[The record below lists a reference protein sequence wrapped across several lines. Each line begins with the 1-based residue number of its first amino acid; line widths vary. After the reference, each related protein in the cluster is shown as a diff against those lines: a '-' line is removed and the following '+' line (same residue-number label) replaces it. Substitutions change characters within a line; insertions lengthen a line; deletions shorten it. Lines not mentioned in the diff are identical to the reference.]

1 MTMALRARAAQRLWP
16 DRGPFDLDDDT
27 AYRGWRDEKLAR
39 YPARPADIH
48 TEIREPGRLSAG
60 ERAAIVASC
69 ARANMALYSFPSDR
83 DEQKLR
89 GDLLSL
95 GVSLGLTALEDHR
108 SAEADGIVRI
118 EHSDAG
124 GRARYIPYTDRPIS
138 WHTDGYYNFHGAA
151 RYVQAMLLHC
161 VRSAPAGG
169 ENRLLDPEI
178 VYIRLRD
185 LDPVHVAALMEPEAM
200 SIPANVEADG
210 RVRPVNTGPVFFV
223 DPATG
228 ALGMRFTARKRNISW
243 RDDPA
248 TLRAVA
254 ALMGVLE
261 SEPLGMRLRLA
272 PGQGLICN
280 NVLHDR
286 AGFEADRASPRLL
299 FRIRYH
305 GRIAPAAHH
314 GN

>member
-1 MTMALRARAAQRLWP
+1 MEAASRACAAPRLWP
-16 DRGPFDLDDDT
+16 DCGPFDLDDGI
-27 AYRGWRDEKLAR
+27 AYRAWRDEKLAH
-39 YPARPADIH
+39 YPAQPADIH
-48 TEIREPGRLSAG
+48 TEIRDPARLSAG
-60 ERAAIVASC
+60 ERAAIAASC
-69 ARANMALYSFPSDR
+69 ARANLALYSFSPHR

-89 GDLLSL
+89 GDLLSF

-118 EHSDAG
+118 ERSDAG
-124 GRARYIPYTDRPIS
+124 GRAGYIPYTDRPIS

-161 VRSAPAGG
+161 VRDAPAGG

-178 VYIRLRD
+178 AYIRLRD
-185 LDPVHVAALMEPEAM
+185 VDPALVAALMNPQAM
-200 SIPANVEADG
+200 TIPANVEADG
-210 RVRPVNTGPVFFV
+210 RVRPANTGPVFFV

-243 RDDPA
+243 RDDAA
-248 TLRAVA
+248 TQRAVA
-254 ALMGVLE
+254 ALMMILE
-261 SEPLGMRLRLA
+261 SEPLRMEVRLA

-286 AGFEADRASPRLL
+286 TGFEADLTSRRLL

-305 GRIAPAAHH
+305 GRIVPAAHN
-314 GN
+314 GS